1 MDTRI
6 FELAAARAR
15 GDAQANLYEE
25 SAGHVQ
31 GCVECQVELDDILDM
46 IEPVYAAG
54 LAPAAA
60 YPAPDLRFLRLPAP
74 PARPWL
80 VEAGRLIISF
90 SESLLEALR
99 QPALAGAARGLL
111 LYRYTQEPGS
121 VADMDVAIEVY
132 ADDRS
137 ARQGRVRVHVDIP
150 SRGPLDQTGSLVVLR
165 AGNLQMR
172 GATDDSGTAD
182 FAPVPLSELPQLRIE
197 ITPS

>member
-1 MDTRI
+1 MDTRL
-6 FELAAARAR
+6 FELAAALAR
-15 GDAQANLYEE
+15 GDTQADLYEE
-25 SAGHVQ
+25 IAGHVQ
-31 GCVECQVELDDILDM
+31 GCVGCQVELDDILDM

-54 LAPAAA
+54 LAPAPA
-60 YPAPDLRFLRLPAP
+60 YPAPNLRFLRPAAA

-80 VEAGRLIISF
+80 VEAGRLIVLF
-90 SESLLEALR
+90 SEELLASLR
-99 QPALAGAARGLL
+99 PPALAGAARGLL

-132 ADDRS
+132 ADDPS
-137 ARQGRVRVHVDIP
+137 SRQGRVRVHVDIP

-165 AGNLQMR
+165 AGDLHMR
-172 GATDDSGTAD
+172 GATDESGTAD